1 MKYILLV
8 AVCWS
13 LSAGCQPKEQKTI
26 TPINPEIEASV
37 SSKTYPVL
45 DSIQRIDPAINAII
59 SPDAMIEILADGFEW
74 SEGPL
79 WLPDKNLILFSDI
92 PNNAIFQWDEKSGAK
107 ICIQPSGYTGD
118 LIRGGEAGSNGL
130 LLDNQGR
137 LVLCMHGDRRVARY
151 NGDFAENHS
160 FETIV
165 DKYNNK
171 RLNSPNDAV
180 YKRTGE
186 LYFTDPPYG
195 LEGNVNDPNKELT
208 FQGVYRVEKSGNIQL
223 LTDALTR
230 PNGIAF
236 SPDESK
242 LYVANSDPERAI
254 WMVYNVDKSGHID
267 AGDIFYD
274 ATHLVGKEKG
284 LPDGLKVDDSGN
296 VFATGPGG
304 VWIFNPGGKVLGK
317 IRTGQ
322 ATSNCGFNEDKSVLY
337 ITADMYLMRVKLT
350 G

>member
-1 MKYILLV
+1 MHALCLIIF
-8 AVCWS
+8 
-13 LSAGCQPKEQKTI
+13 AGCQLKDQKKGTATTTEVKELPSAK
-26 TPINPEIEASV
+26 SYV
-37 SSKTYPVL
+37 LL
-45 DSIQRIDPAINAII
+45 DSIERIDPEINAII
-59 SPDAMIEILADGFEW
+59 SPDAMIEVLAEGFEW

-79 WLPDKNLILFSDI
+79 WLPDKNQLLFSDI
-92 PNNAIFQWDEKSGAK
+92 PNNAVFQWDENHGAK
-107 ICIQPSGYTGD
+107 ICIQPSGYTGED
-118 LIRGGEAGSNGL
+118 QRGGEAGSNGL
-130 LLDNQGR
+130 LLDQQQR

-151 NGDFAENHS
+151 TGDFDSNHR

-165 DKYNNK
+165 DSYNGK

-180 YKRTGE
+180 YKSTGE

-195 LEGNVNDPNKELT
+195 LEGNINDPNKELP
-208 FQGVYRVEKSGNIQL
+208 FQGVYRVEKSGNVQL
-223 LTDALTR
+223 LTDGLSR

-242 LYVANSDPERAI
+242 LYVANSDPEKAI
-254 WMVYNVDKSGHID
+254 WMVFNIDAQGQID
-267 AGDIFYD
+267 AGKIFYD
-274 ATHLVGKEKG
+274 ATSLVAHEKG
-284 LPDGLKVDDSGN
+284 LPDGLKVDDAGN

-304 VWIFNPGGKVLGK
+304 VWVFNPEGKVLAK

-322 ATSNCGFNEDKSVLY
+322 ATSNCAFNEDKSALY